1 MTTRTKQKTKQN
13 RLSRAAFEAAK
24 DLREEWV
31 HIKELGGDV
40 LLRAISMEAL
50 FEIREKNARAEEDDQ
65 EFGMLLVSRCLID
78 PDTNEPMFSFGEI
91 GNIKRKSIGAVMQL
105 IDAVNDINGLS
116 EEAKKV
122 ADAALS
128 RTANGASP
136 SPSQKG

>member
-1 MTTRTKQKTKQN
+1 MTTKTKKATK
-13 RLSRAAFEAAK
+13 RKKLTRAGFEAAR

-31 HIKELGGDV
+31 HVKELDGDV

-50 FEIREKNARAEEDDQ
+50 FEIREKNAGAEEDDQ

-78 PDTNEPMFSFGEI
+78 PDTNEPMFSFDEI
-91 GNIKRKSIGAVMQL
+91 GNIKKKSIGAVMQL

-128 RTANGASP
+128 RTVNGASP